1 MKIARKLFIGMVSI
15 VIPILIISGLFSI
28 YTTQNEITKDV
39 IDEIESVATLEKL
52 RVSESISRNYERLDM
67 ITSRHQLK
75 ENLASYL
82 ESPNDADRDQI
93 NKILGDA
100 SSAINDISDLHIL
113 DSDGIVIFSTNENRL
128 AKNYVDTPVFQNS
141 HYSKTINVDSDDNEK
156 FGLKVSGPIR
166 LDNKF
171 LGIMVIDTNLDLIT
185 GNLNH
190 EILFGDS
197 GELILSEID
206 ENGNAKIITPLL
218 NADHTTII
226 IPKTQLHDPI
236 MHSLMQHQSTFSDH
250 LDYQGNLVFAST
262 KYIGETDWGLSVL
275 VNKED
280 ALSELQKIYWIFIY
294 SIIASIAFSISI
306 SLFVANSITKPIRKL
321 QAATKEI
328 SKGKLGE
335 KAELSGSDEIK
346 ELAIDI
352 NKMQESIKDA
362 QLKLLKNERFSAI
375 GELSS
380 RLAHDIR
387 NPLSIISMGVGW
399 WGQTHKSMDEKELK
413 TLDMIDRATS
423 KIKYMVE
430 NVLDYVRAKDP
441 EYQETSLQKILA
453 HGIKSIH
460 APENIKIFLPTNDMK
475 INCDPNQIEVVF
487 ENLLTNSIQ
496 AIGDKSGSITISF
509 LKDNDEVLIVIQDS
523 GSGISEDVIPKIFDP
538 LFTTKKEGTGLGLA
552 SCKSIIE
559 SHGGKIS
566 VSNNPTSFRI
576 KLPLKISAQHFDSL
590 TS

>member
-1 MKIARKLFIGMVSI
+1 MKIARKLFIGIVSI
-15 VIPILIISGLFSI
+15 VIPILIVSGLFSI

-39 IDEIESVATLEKL
+39 LDEVESVATLEKL

-67 ITSRHQLK
+67 ITSRNQLK
-75 ENLASYL
+75 ESLANYL
-82 ESPNDADRDQI
+82 ESPNDADSDQI
-93 NKILGDA
+93 NKILSDA
-100 SSAINDISDLHIL
+100 SSAVTDISDLHIL
-113 DSDGIVIFSTNENRL
+113 DSDGIVLFSTDENRL
-128 AKNYVDTPVFQNS
+128 EKNYVDTPVFQNS
-141 HYSKTINVDSDDNEK
+141 HYSKTINVDSEGYEK

-171 LGIMVIDTNLDLIT
+171 LGIMVIDTNLDLVT
-185 GNLNH
+185 ENLNH

-197 GELILSEID
+197 GELILSEYD

-226 IPKTQLHDPI
+226 IPKTKLHDPI
-236 MHSLMQHQSTFSDH
+236 IHSLMQHQSTFSDE
-250 LDYQGNLVFAST
+250 LDYGGNLVFAST
-262 KYIGETDWGLSVL
+262 KYIGETGWGLSVL
-275 VNKED
+275 VDKGA
-280 ALSELQKIYWIFIY
+280 ALSELQKIYWVFIY
-294 SIIASIAFSISI
+294 SIIASVAFSILISI
-306 SLFVANSITKPIRKL
+306 FVANSIAKPIRKL
-321 QAATKEI
+321 QATTKEI
-328 SKGKLGE
+328 SKGKLSA
-335 KAELSGSDEIK
+335 KVELTGSDEVK
-346 ELAIDI
+346 ELATDI

-362 QLKLLKNERFSAI
+362 QLKLVANERFSAI

-399 WGQTHKSMDEKELK
+399 WNQSHKSMNEKEIK

-441 EYQETSLQKILA
+441 EYHVTSLQKILA
-453 HGIKSIH
+453 RGIKSIH

-487 ENLLTNSIQ
+487 ENILSNSVQ
-496 AIGDKSGSITISF
+496 AIGDKPGSITISF
-509 LKDNDEVLIVIQDS
+509 LKDDDDVLIVIQDS
-523 GSGISEDVIPKIFDP
+523 GSGIPEDVLPKIFDP

-559 SHGGKIS
+559 SHEGKIS

-576 KLPLKISAQHFDSL
+576 KLPLKIAAEHLDSVA
-590 TS
+590 S